1 MEFLLFQVFVVGLNV
16 LCLPVPVH
24 STVLKGRQEF
34 LSCFCWGIFAC
45 SKLPGSEGHRSRGSR
60 RDIDPEV
67 ENSSVSSTA
76 LISSS
81 VSWLS
86 GAYTLQPQVYC
97 HQSFPIFFCVL
108 VPLCPSFVNN
118 PVCLYP

>member
-1 MEFLLFQVFVVGLNV
+1 MAGSQ
-16 LCLPVPVH
+16 
-24 STVLKGRQEF
+24 GRRR
-34 LSCFCWGIFAC
+34 AD
-45 SKLPGSEGHRSRGSR
+45 SR

-67 ENSSVSSTA
+67 ENSSVSSAA
-76 LISSS
+76 LIYSS

-86 GAYTLQPQVYC
+86 GVCTLQPQVYC
-97 HQSFPIFFCVL
+97 HQSFAIFFCVL